1 MWESHEIFWNIKSSY
16 IPSSTPWPSQFGI
29 QKCQTISTPYSS
41 PFSCIF
47 FFFLSSIT
55 KMSQE
60 ITEFRTL
67 CEMLHMYWLIV
78 LLFQLWIVNNII
90 IPILQMRR
98 LTWCEMLHMYWL
110 IVLLFQ
116 LWMVNNI
123 IIPILQMRRLRLT
136 VVMSTFSKLHS
147 SWEAGLR
154 SELWGAD
161 SNFQGLECHEI
172 LPLPWENSRPEK
184 ERGLPKPIGKKG
196 DQISNLLLPL
206 GNSSQGHLCHLH
218 GLAHRQLLASGVS
231 PLENVSNVICRH
243 SRAAH

>member
-1 MWESHEIFWNIKSSY
+1 MWESHEIFWNIKRSY
-16 IPSSTPWPSQFGI
+16 VPSSTPWPSQFGI
-29 QKCQTISTPYSS
+29 QKCQTISTPSSS
-41 PFSCIF
+41 PFSCI

-67 CEMLHMYWLIV
+67 S
-78 LLFQLWIVNNII
+78 
-90 IPILQMRR
+90 
-98 LTWCEMLHMYWL
+98 EMLHMYWL

-116 LWMVNNI
+116 LWMVNTI

-136 VVMSTFSKLHS
+136 VVTSTFSKLHS

-161 SNFQGLECHEI
+161 SSFQGLECHEI

-196 DQISNLLLPL
+196 TRSQTSCSHLGTLHKATCVISMVLYIGSYWPL
-206 GNSSQGHLCHLH
+206 GFRLWKMFQMSYADIQGLPIKLIM
-218 GLAHRQLLASGVS
+218 AYWM
-231 PLENVSNVICRH
+231 
-243 SRAAH
+243 

>member
-1 MWESHEIFWNIKSSY
+1 MWESHEIFWNIKSSC

-78 LLFQLWIVNNII
+78 LLFQLW
-90 IPILQMRR
+90 
-98 LTWCEMLHMYWL
+98 
-110 IVLLFQ
+110 
-116 LWMVNNI
+116 MVNNI

-147 SWEAGLR
+147 WWEAGLR

-161 SNFQGLECHEI
+161 SSFQGLECHEI